1 MKKTILLSLM
11 LAGMM
16 SVSTSAQT
24 SQKDSLQMEQLQEVV
39 VKGVRAQQN
48 APFAV
53 TNIKGTQLK
62 EFSKSGKELPFLF
75 SQTGRAGMERER
87 TGHRN
92 HLYAHPW
99 CRRLAHQRDAR
110 RCAPQLTGRPVCV
123 LGQYELIRFSAGLC
137 TDTTRRWLVNQRR
150 RCFRRHG
157 SPLVGHTSADT

>member
-53 TNIKGTQLK
+53 TNIKGTQLN
-62 EFSKSGKELPFLF
+62 G
-75 SQTGRAGMERER
+75 
-87 TGHRN
+87 
-92 HLYAHPW
+92 
-99 CRRLAHQRDAR
+99 
-110 RCAPQLTGRPVCV
+110 
-123 LGQYELIRFSAGLC
+123 
-137 TDTTRRWLVNQRR
+137 
-150 RCFRRHG
+150 
-157 SPLVGHTSADT
+157 